1 MTSIKDYLTEDD
13 LENDI
18 KYGCISIV
26 SPDSAQKHQKIL
38 INIRGGYCSYD
49 DTLIRVKQLSIKDK
63 NKLDI
68 WIGQVGYWI
77 PICFDKTISQT
88 TQLEH
93 LNNEMK
99 LKIKTKIENDKQF
112 NTRTT
117 ALTNKIK
124 EEQEVIKQHNLE
136 LEADE
141 KVEEYVG
148 EVDVEDNEEVQV
160 MDEEKIIEEV
170 QVMEG
175 GEVIK
180 EVQVMDEEKI
190 IEEVQVMEGGE
201 VIKEVQVMEGGKE
214 VKFMDDIDIIDTN
227 VIDNKTIKKLEA
239 IDLDNTL
246 VNDTDLDDLKW
257 CCLSFLTPVDKND
270 KVYGLKIRG
279 IFSDYDTAT
288 NYAETLQKIDI
299 YNNIFVASMGK
310 WLVWDPDPL
319 TIKEQ
324 KYENES
330 LNNIFVKKD
339 ENVNNLKI
347 LNSQEKN
354 NINENNQKQ
363 IIDTLF
369 E

>member
-13 LENDI
+13 LENDT

-141 KVEEYVG
+141 KVEEDVG
-148 EVDVEDNEEVQV
+148 EVDVEDNE
-160 MDEEKIIEEV
+160 
-170 QVMEG
+170 
-175 GEVIK
+175 

>member
-148 EVDVEDNEEVQV
+148 EVDVEDNE
-160 MDEEKIIEEV
+160 
-170 QVMEG
+170 
-175 GEVIK
+175 